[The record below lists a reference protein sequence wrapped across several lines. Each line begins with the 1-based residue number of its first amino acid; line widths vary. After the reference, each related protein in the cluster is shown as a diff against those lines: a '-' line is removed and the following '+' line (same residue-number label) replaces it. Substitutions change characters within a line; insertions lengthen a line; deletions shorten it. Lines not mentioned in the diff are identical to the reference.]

1 MLSVRPFGCH
11 SDTVC
16 FSQVLLGNHS
26 SPKPARLGAS
36 HRSQLPHSACSP
48 FFLLCSIVCFLSPPS
63 VSRLN
68 TVRVS
73 GLLQVTVSF
82 CSVTFRTEINWSIY
96 RESLWWVFVAA
107 VWVSSVKHTQ
117 HTHINVRLLTSPDVF
132 FSHLSLS
139 TGVRVWTFPQK
150 CANLNVSLI
159 FFALV
164 SWLFVEDD
172 LVDCVFFPPPLI
184 SGFSDQCCFRQE
196 RRVLCHRRRWWAGK

>member
-96 RESLWWVFVAA
+96 RESLWWVFVAGL
-107 VWVSSVKHTQ
+107 SVISQAHATY
-117 HTHINVRLLTSPDVF
+117 THQCPTLDISGCLF
-132 FSHLSLS
+132 FHLSLS
-139 TGVRVWTFPQK
+139 TGVWVWTFPQK
-150 CANLNVSLI
+150 CAILNVSLI

-172 LVDCVFFPPPLI
+172 LVDCVFFFPPLI
-184 SGFSDQCCFRQE
+184 SGFSDQCCFLQE